1 MEISKLIPI
10 LSINISS
17 ETLRVNA
24 VELHNYLECEIPFKQ
39 WIEDLING
47 YKGFHEY
54 IIVKEPAIGSKSNP
68 ILVYYINI
76 KLAKT
81 AALMAKT
88 SKGEIAY
95 NYFKNNHSGGF
106 LSIIKE

>member
-24 VELHNYLECEIPFKQ
+24 LELHKYLQCEIPFKE
-39 WIEDLING
+39 WIEELIKG

-54 IIVKEPAIGSKSNP
+54 IIVKEPAIGNKSNP

-81 AALMAKT
+81 AALKENT
-88 SKGEIAY
+88 NKGEIAY
-95 NYFKNNHSGGF
+95 EYFKKNHSGGF